1 MNKRPIS
8 RDEDGR
14 LDKAN
19 MADQLWAIA
28 HARTAALDLE
38 LEVEGQNRDTVKAT
52 FSGRLIE
59 ALNALDVAQAEAIAY
74 GFRVEK
80 FVRPVGVAK

>member
-19 MADQLWAIA
+19 MADQLWAIT
-28 HARTAALDLE
+28 HARVAARDLE
-38 LEVEGQNRDTVKAT
+38 LEIELQNRDTVKAV
-52 FSGRLIE
+52 FAARLVE

-80 FVRPVGVAK
+80 YARPVEVAK